1 VDVRL
6 ERDRVSARADA
17 RDDGSLLDGI
27 ALRDQQLSQLEERDG
42 IAVGGL
48 DRERLAA
55 PWDRPGERHGSRGRR
70 TDVGAELSADVD
82 PAMLVAGIRVGPEH
96 EGPED
101 RPAGRPR
108 PRVRGRHDQKR
119 GHHSR
124 ERYSPHLRP
133 PESSFGRTRL
143 TLAAAAACCQGR

>member
-1 VDVRL
+1 MRL
-6 ERDRVSARADA
+6 ERDRVSARADE
-17 RDDGSLLDGI
+17 RDDGSLIDGI
-27 ALRDQQLSQLEERDG
+27 ALRDQQLSELEERDG

-48 DRERLAA
+48 DRERLTASRDSA
-55 PWDRPGERHGSRGRR
+55 GERHGSRGRR
-70 TDVGAELSADVD
+70 VDVGAELAADVD
-82 PAMLVAGIRVGPEH
+82 PAMLVAGIRIGPEH

-124 ERYSPHLRP
+124 ERYSPHVRP
-133 PESSFGRTRL
+133 PKARLVGRVR
-143 TLAAAAACCQGR
+143 R